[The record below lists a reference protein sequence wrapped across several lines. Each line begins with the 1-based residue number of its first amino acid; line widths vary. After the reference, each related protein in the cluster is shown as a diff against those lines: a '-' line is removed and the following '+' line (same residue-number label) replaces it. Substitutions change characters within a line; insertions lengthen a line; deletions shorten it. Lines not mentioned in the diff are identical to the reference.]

1 MSQGNYSAGK
11 RQRDNE
17 KARKKRRKA
26 ERRAQKRDE
35 GPREVPM
42 GTLEDVT
49 GDLEVVERETRA
61 KRAAA
66 EAGAQSIPS
75 RLFVGGLSWDTNAE
89 ELKTAFEQYGKVAD
103 CAVVADRDTG
113 KSRGFG
119 FVTMADRRDA
129 SKAIEGMDGAELDG
143 SEIVVNVATERRR

>member
-42 GTLEDVT
+42 STLEDVT

-75 RLFVGGLSWDTNAE
+75 RLFVGGLSWDTNA
-89 ELKTAFEQYGKVAD
+89 
-103 CAVVADRDTG
+103 
-113 KSRGFG
+113 
-119 FVTMADRRDA
+119 
-129 SKAIEGMDGAELDG
+129 
-143 SEIVVNVATERRR
+143 